1 MLIKNM
7 QIKVSFIVG
16 QKASPMSSTEKMNLA
31 EEMRAQGGTNGVELR
46 LNRHSHSFGCASN
59 AYKLINFELVTY
71 QVE

>member
-1 MLIKNM
+1 M

-16 QKASPMSSTEKMNLA
+16 QKASPTSSTEKMNLA
-31 EEMRAQGGTNGVELR
+31 EEMRAQGGTNGVEHG
-46 LNRHSHSFGCASN
+46 LNRHSHSFGWASN